1 MLHLPEFSAGLSCRL
16 RIIFNPDAR
25 LVSAMQPVML
35 VAAYLVRRFRRLE
48 SGRKNGDEVDF
59 PLRRVYFFT
68 VYPREIWGWGMWNLC
83 VVRVME
89 KKGTSKVTR
98 G

>member
-16 RIIFNPDAR
+16 RFIFNPDAR

-48 SGRKNGDEVDF
+48 SEGRMATRLTSLSDESTFLRCIFVKFGDGGCGICV
-59 PLRRVYFFT
+59 LWKRRK
-68 VYPREIWGWGMWNLC
+68 
-83 VVRVME
+83 RV
-89 KKGTSKVTR
+89 K
-98 G
+98 